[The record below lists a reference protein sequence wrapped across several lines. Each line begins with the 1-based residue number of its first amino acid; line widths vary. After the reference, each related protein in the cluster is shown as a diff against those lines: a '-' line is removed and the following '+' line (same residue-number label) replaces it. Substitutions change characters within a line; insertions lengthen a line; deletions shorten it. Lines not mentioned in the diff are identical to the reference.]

1 MTDTRTLTLQTST
14 GPVQVTAHR
23 TDTDGL
29 YVHRAHDRDAWM
41 LSHHSGLILGS
52 FQYEPHAH
60 NAAKAISHLTDWTRT
75 ADQLRIDTTVFVYEL
90 HDAIHDADGTF
101 LYRKNGPAAHALA
114 ARGD

>member
-1 MTDTRTLTLQTST
+1 MTDTHALVLDTSD
-14 GPVQVTAHR
+14 GPITVEAHP

-29 YVHRAHDRDAWM
+29 YVHRAHDHDAWR
-41 LSHHSGLILGS
+41 LSHHSGLAIGE
-52 FQYEPHAH
+52 FTYEPRAY
-60 NAAKAISHLTDWTRT
+60 NAAKTIAHLADWTRT
-75 ADQLRIDTTVFVYEL
+75 ADQLRVDTAVFVYEL